1 MGGEQE
7 RAESAPPEA
16 TPQLEVPS
24 PAEQSAG
31 QRGEGGTGSI
41 SEAATFVGSPRY
53 SRLPAAGKDED
64 DFFNDPGPAGQQSPI
79 HKEADPDGFIRRS
92 RCTPPLVVRTLRRY
106 SPSLGSAQGL
116 SFRRC
121 RADIT

>member
-1 MGGEQE
+1 MGGEKE
-7 RAESAPPEA
+7 RAESAPPET
-16 TPQLEVPS
+16 TPQLEVPI

-41 SEAATFVGSPRY
+41 SEAATV
-53 SRLPAAGKDED
+53 SRLPAAGKDDD

-92 RCTPPLVVRTLRRY
+92 R
-106 SPSLGSAQGL
+106 
-116 SFRRC
+116 
-121 RADIT
+121 